1 MILPIWTAKDQSNQ
15 NDMLRDV
22 VDRIKAKTEKQIST
36 LAIFDLDGT
45 LFDNRPRTVFILRE
59 IAENFEEN
67 LPELSEAMEN
77 YRDIS
82 LVEYSVDSTLK
93 NMRVNNKDEVEF
105 IKEEWH
111 KRFFS
116 DEYQKY
122 DIPLAG
128 ARTYV
133 SKVYSAGATVIYLT
147 GRDAGRMLV
156 GMTESLRMFG
166 FPVGIAGTMTIVK
179 KAFEESDEVFK
190 SDVVSYLK
198 RLGQVEAI
206 FENEPMNSN
215 ILHKAFPQATS
226 FLALTQHRE
235 DAPPLLDGI
244 NIIKDFRIRE

>member
-1 MILPIWTAKDQSNQ
+1 MILPIWTAQDQARQ
-15 NDMLRDV
+15 NGMLQDV
-22 VDRIKAKTEKQIST
+22 IDRIKAKTEQQLST

-59 IAENFEEN
+59 IAENFEET

-82 LVEYSVDSTLK
+82 LVEYSLDSTLK
-93 NMRVNNKDEVEF
+93 NIRVHDKDEINF
-105 IKEEWH
+105 IKSEWE

-122 DIPLAG
+122 DIPLTG
-128 ARTYV
+128 ARAYV
-133 SKVYSAGATVIYLT
+133 SKIYSAGATVIYLT

-166 FPVGIAGTMTIVK
+166 FPVGIEGTMTIVK
-179 KAFEESDEVFK
+179 KMFDESDEVFK

-198 RLGQVEAI
+198 RIGHVEAI

-215 ILHKAFPQATS
+215 LLHKAFPQATS

-235 DAPPLLDGI
+235 DAPPLSDGI
-244 NIIKDFRIRE
+244 NIIKDFRIRK